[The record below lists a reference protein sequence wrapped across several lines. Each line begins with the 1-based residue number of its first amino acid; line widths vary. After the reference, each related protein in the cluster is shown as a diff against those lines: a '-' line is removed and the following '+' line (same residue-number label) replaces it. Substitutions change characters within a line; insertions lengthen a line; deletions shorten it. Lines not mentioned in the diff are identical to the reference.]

1 MDSTE
6 QPLHR
11 NPDYLW
17 GHLLAT
23 RALLFVFGEMAA
35 SRPDLREEGKAALQR
50 LRDSLLDTPTP
61 EAVLVA
67 IDDAQR
73 ILVQRMG
80 ASPV

>member
-1 MDSTE
+1 MDE
-6 QPLHR
+6 PLHR

-23 RALLFVFGEMAA
+23 RALLYTFGEMAA
-35 SRPDLREEGKAALQR
+35 TRPDLREEGSAALQR

-73 ILVQRMG
+73 NLVLRMG